1 MCCCN
6 WRKGNQSS
14 TCAASQCN
22 ACAAL
27 MDGKGAKVI
36 VTHVP
41 LNCNKAT
48 KILYLSFF
56 KWNLGHCAPKMTNSI
71 IEMSCKLQG
80 IQCAN
85 PDNCNTVGIN
95 NWLWTEFKINLLGFK
110 WLTCHFLELQATW
123 LLLES
128 FDARLIWYWTHLKLD
143 WFQAGLIWC
152 WTHSKLDLFVWH
164 WTWSKLDSFKAGLVQ
179 SLTHLKLNSFEA
191 WLFWSSTL

>member
-1 MCCCN
+1 MCHSLLWHLCHSN
-6 WRKGNQSS
+6 WRKGSQSYCNAHAALTIINQSKAFVLVFLS
-14 TCAASQCN
+14 GIWDT
-22 ACAAL
+22 
-27 MDGKGAKVI
+27 
-36 VTHVP
+36 VP
-41 LNCNKAT
+41 PK
-48 KILYLSFF
+48 
-56 KWNLGHCAPKMTNSI
+56 KMTNST
-71 IEMSCKLQG
+71 IEMSCK
-80 IQCAN
+80 ASRD
-85 PDNCNTVGIN
+85 PDVQIKTIAILWESTIDSQQ
-95 NWLWTEFKINLLGFK
+95 NWQTICLSFKQLICL
-110 WLTCHFLELQATW
+110 FLEFQVTW